1 MRLLL
6 DTHVI
11 LWTLGGDRAL
21 SGEATDA
28 VRRADQLY
36 VGAVTLAEIGVK
48 CALGRLSVPQDL
60 VRVVVES
67 GMRLLPLQPDH
78 GLAVGARVDAVGT
91 PETDSEGERRIRAR
105 SVAVTGTGKI
115 EPLGMTNRD
124 IGGGTFGYQQGG
136 WGWPLARSTSRA
148 QRLGCPHR
156 GQHAGSGRGVIG
168 GIVGRWT
175 ARGRGVH

>member
-78 GLAVGARVDAVGT
+78 GLAVAGLPLVHRNPFDRLLVAQAAA
-91 PETDSEGERRIRAR
+91 EGLTLVTADRRIR
-105 SVAVTGTGKI
+105 
-115 EPLGMTNRD
+115 
-124 IGGGTFGYQQGG
+124 GYDV
-136 WGWPLARSTSRA
+136 P
-148 QRLGCPHR
+148 
-156 GQHAGSGRGVIG
+156 
-168 GIVGRWT
+168 T
-175 ARGRGVH
+175 APA